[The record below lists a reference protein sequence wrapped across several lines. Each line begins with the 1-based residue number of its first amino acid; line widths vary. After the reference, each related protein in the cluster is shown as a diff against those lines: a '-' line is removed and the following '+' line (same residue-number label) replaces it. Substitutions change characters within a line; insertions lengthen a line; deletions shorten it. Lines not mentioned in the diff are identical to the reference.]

1 MPPEKDLN
9 SVERLISIYDRL
21 RKGEILTAANLADIY
36 DVCIRTIQRDIKKM
50 RKVGVDIY
58 GYHEGYKIIN

>member
-21 RKGEILTAANLADIY
+21 RKGEILTAAKLADKY
-36 DVCIRTIQRDIKKM
+36 DVCVRTIQRDIKKM
-50 RKVGVDIY
+50 RRAGVEIY
-58 GYHEGYKIIN
+58 GYHEGYKIIS

>member
-50 RKVGVDIY
+50 RKAGVDIY